1 MTFVKICGITN
12 LVDALVAIE
21 YGADALGFN
30 FYRPSPRFIQ
40 PALAREI
47 IEQIPESVLTVGV
60 FVNEAPED
68 LKAIAGEANVSG
80 LQLHGD
86 ESPQYCAALEGWY
99 VIKALNVSADFHEQK
114 VSEYE
119 VDAILLD
126 ASHPKL
132 RGGTGQ
138 VADWSVAR
146 RANRMGRRILLA
158 GGLSPGNIREAITDV
173 NPYGI
178 DACSGLEES
187 PGIKDH
193 DLLKLFMKAIREESP
208 IS

>member
-12 LVDALVAIE
+12 LADALVAVE

-30 FYRPSPRFIQ
+30 FYRPSPRYIR
-40 PALAREI
+40 PELAREI
-47 IEQIPESVLTVGV
+47 IDEIPESILTVGV

-68 LKAIAGEANVSG
+68 LKAIASEAKVSA

-86 ESPQYCAALEGWY
+86 ETPQYCSALDGWY
-99 VIKALNVSADFHEQK
+99 IIKALSVGADFHEQK
-114 VSEYE
+114 VSEYD

-132 RGGTGQ
+132 RGGTGE

-158 GGLSPGNIREAITDV
+158 GGLSPQNVGEAITNV
-173 NPYGI
+173 NPYGV

-187 PGIKDH
+187 PGKKDH
-193 DLLKLFMKAIREESP
+193 ERLKLFMKAIRG
-208 IS
+208 